1 MGASAAEIPTSPDE
15 QPVPGLR
22 ASDAERDEVAARLRD
37 EFVAGRLSHDTFVHR
52 ISAVLESRRRAD
64 LPPLVA
70 DLPAASQPGQP
81 SQPWPGQNRQA
92 PFQPALNQSGQYL

>member
-1 MGASAAEIPTSPDE
+1 MGASAAESPTSPDE
-15 QPVPGLR
+15 PARGLR

-81 SQPWPGQNRQA
+81 GQPSQPWPGQNRQA
-92 PFQPALNQSGQYL
+92 PFQPALNQSG